1 MKKNFWLVFGVMLST
16 SVLADQATVSS
27 ATTNAPQLETAG
39 TNAPA
44 ARKPTTTRRGPG
56 RSAARKAAPAPELR
70 TVPLVAG
77 PAVVS
82 VGAGPVNVRGRA
94 GLAGEVIT
102 RLTNGEP
109 VTVIEEIALK
119 NSKANEPSAWA
130 KIALPEK
137 AHGWVKA
144 SYIDPANK
152 TVTAKPTLNLRAGPG
167 ENYSLI
173 GTLQF
178 GDPVKEIETKGNWTQ
193 IETPANAYAFIAAR
207 YLKQASPGL
216 AMTTTP
222 EPAPTATTVTE
233 TPTVGPA
240 TNEIAMAGATGT
252 NEMAMTNEMTSVP
265 PEPAVE
271 EPLPTRIIQHEGV
284 VWGTVSIQAPT
295 RFALMS
301 PETRKTINYLYT
313 TSTNLDLS
321 QYKGMRVIV
330 TGEEGLDERWKNTP
344 VITIHRIQVLE

>member
-1 MKKNFWLVFGVMLST
+1 MKKNFWLVLGVLLST
-16 SVLADQATVSS
+16 SALADQATVSPASTNAMQLESS
-27 ATTNAPQLETAG
+27 ATNAPGARTSRPARR
-39 TNAPA
+39 TA
-44 ARKPTTTRRGPG
+44 ARRP
-56 RSAARKAAPAPELR
+56 APAPELR
-70 TVPLVAG
+70 TEPLVAG

-82 VGAGPVNVRGRA
+82 VGAGPVNVRGKA
-94 GLAGEVIT
+94 GLAGEVIA
-102 RLTNGEP
+102 RVTNGEP
-109 VTVIEEIALK
+109 VTVIEEVTLK

-137 AHGWVKA
+137 AHGWVKT
-144 SYIDPANK
+144 SYIDPANQ

-167 ENYSLI
+167 ENYSVL

-178 GDPVKEIETKGNWTQ
+178 GDPVKEIERKDNWIK
-193 IETPANAYAFIAAR
+193 IETPSNAYAFVAAR
-207 YLKQASPGL
+207 YLKQEPTML
-216 AMTTTP
+216 AVTPTP
-222 EPAPTATTVTE
+222 EPTPTPTPTPVSE

-240 TNEIAMAGATGT
+240 TNELAMAGMTNM

-265 PEPAVE
+265 AEPVVE
-271 EPLPTRIIQHEGV
+271 EPLPPRIIQHEGI

-295 RFALMS
+295 RYALVS

-321 QYKGMRVIV
+321 QYKGMRIIV